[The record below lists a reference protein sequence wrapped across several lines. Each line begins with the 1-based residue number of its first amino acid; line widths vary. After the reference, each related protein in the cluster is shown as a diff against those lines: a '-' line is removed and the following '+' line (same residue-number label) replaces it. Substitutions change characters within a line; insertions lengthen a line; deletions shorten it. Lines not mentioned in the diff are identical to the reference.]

1 MGQFDVDYKLFVACR
16 DGKIYV
22 IRNGEVT
29 EQVFS
34 IESKPVGLIIFEKQ
48 VIVAGMN
55 SKITEEMIIYR
66 YYAFIFYEG
75 EEEFYGGNAC
85 SNY

>member
-1 MGQFDVDYKLFVACR
+1 MFVACR

-22 IRNGEVT
+22 IRNGELT
-29 EQVFS
+29 DQIFS

-55 SKITEEMIIYR
+55 STIHSFFMKGKKNFTITMPAPITNICKMELKR
-66 YYAFIFYEG
+66 T
-75 EEEFYGGNAC
+75 
-85 SNY
+85 